1 MLIIINIFVGCYYSY
16 PTKPFWGRQGDFWN
30 PVILKPNDK
39 LMLCLILEN
48 QINYLWLNV
57 QQISLC

>member
-16 PTKPFWGRQGDFWN
+16 PLKTFWGIQSDFWN
-30 PVILKPNDK
+30 TVILRPNDK

-57 QQISLC
+57 LQILLC

>member
-1 MLIIINIFVGCYYSY
+1 MQS
-16 PTKPFWGRQGDFWN
+16 DFWN
-30 PVILKPNDK
+30 PVILGSNDK
-39 LMLCLILEN
+39 VMLCLILEN

>member
-1 MLIIINIFVGCYYSY
+1 MQS
-16 PTKPFWGRQGDFWN
+16 DFRN
-30 PVILKPNDK
+30 AVILGTNGK

-57 QQISLC
+57 QQNSLY

>member
-57 QQISLC
+57 